1 MLNFTN
7 QNQLKELFSLN
18 DFRKFILFREND
30 ENNIIGY
37 KNLVKLLLAHKFCLS
52 TNIEKASKYL
62 GYDKEEFWPI
72 FNYDIEDTIDGNE
85 EEEDDDDDN
94 ILVLEG

>member
-18 DFRKFILFREND
+18 DFRKLNLFREND

-37 KNLVKLLLAHKFCLS
+37 KNLVKLLLAKISPIDLF
-52 TNIEKASKYL
+52 IAIP
-62 GYDKEEFWPI
+62 GYC
-72 FNYDIEDTIDGNE
+72 
-85 EEEDDDDDN
+85 
-94 ILVLEG
+94 